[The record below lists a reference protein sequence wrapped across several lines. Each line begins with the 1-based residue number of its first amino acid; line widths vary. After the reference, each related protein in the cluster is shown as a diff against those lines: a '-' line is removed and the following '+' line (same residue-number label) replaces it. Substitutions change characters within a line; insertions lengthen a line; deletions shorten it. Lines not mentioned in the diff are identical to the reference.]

1 MNSYITK
8 DEFDIA
14 NFVAKMVDRNK
25 KDSYKTFCDL
35 FDADG
40 VYERVK
46 DVKEE
51 DISGYNDTVG
61 YFVRR
66 YEKSN
71 FN

>member
-1 MNSYITK
+1 VNTFITK

-14 NFVAKMVDRNK
+14 NFVAEMVDRNE

-46 DVKEE
+46 SDLEKEDGE
-51 DISGYNDTVG
+51 YSGMVC
-61 YFVRR
+61 
-66 YEKSN
+66 EKII
-71 FN
+71 